1 MVFLDSFRVAYCA
14 FSSFDS
20 FEPPSS
26 SLVEVGNS
34 YPVTQEP
41 AVLEEIEELGE
52 LGVLEAA
59 RVI

>member
-1 MVFLDSFRVAYCA
+1 
-14 FSSFDS
+14 
-20 FEPPSS
+20 
-26 SLVEVGNS
+26 LVEVGNS
-34 YPVTQEP
+34 YPVTQEL